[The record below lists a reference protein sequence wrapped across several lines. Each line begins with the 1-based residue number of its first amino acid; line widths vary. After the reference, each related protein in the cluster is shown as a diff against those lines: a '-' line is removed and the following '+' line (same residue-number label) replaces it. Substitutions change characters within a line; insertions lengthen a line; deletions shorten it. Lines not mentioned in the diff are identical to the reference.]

1 MRNDICTFSLILSA
15 ASGFQTGIKR
25 KREEEDDGDLNID
38 GDDSEE
44 YGKPQYPIKPGYLPV
59 NLVYFSAILVYL
71 SVKLIYLSFKLV
83 YLFVKPI
90 YLSNGFTSL
99 SNGFICV
106 KLVFLSVKG
115 SFYVV
120 TSLLLV
126 RVPKKIKTEMLSIP
140 WKFEISSERVLL
152 KRLSVF

>member
-1 MRNDICTFSLILSA
+1 MRNDICTFSRILSA

-59 NLVYFSAILVYL
+59 NLVYFSAI
-71 SVKLIYLSFKLV
+71 LV

>member
-71 SVKLIYLSFKLV
+71 
-83 YLFVKPI
+83 FVKPI

-106 KLVFLSVKG
+106 KMVYLSVKG